1 MKSWCI
7 GLCRHAVLYHCLY
20 LFERL
25 VTSFFNSPLNL
36 LFLRYV
42 IFVFLSL
49 QLWIDSNSHSWIINL
64 APLEKK
70 KNPFKHSILDDTFQK
85 RSRSV
90 YRSIKRRRR
99 EMERKKNSRRIRA
112 NPAAVFSR
120 NLSYLGGEWWNVVLD
135 RAVTQP
141 CRPNQPWRKLFE
153 IRSARSVAR
162 SFAFQVK
169 TAARHRGWRR
179 MKGEKKVRAR

>member
-99 EMERKKNSRRIRA
+99 EKGRGKKKLAKNSRESGRGFFAKSQLSRWRVVECSPGSGRDSALSPESTLTKAIRDPLGSIGRAILRI
-112 NPAAVFSR
+112 P
-120 NLSYLGGEWWNVVLD
+120 G
-135 RAVTQP
+135 
-141 CRPNQPWRKLFE
+141 
-153 IRSARSVAR
+153 
-162 SFAFQVK
+162 
-169 TAARHRGWRR
+169 
-179 MKGEKKVRAR
+179 

>member
-42 IFVFLSL
+42 IFISL
-49 QLWIDSNSHSWIINL
+49 NDRFQFSFVNNKSRSSWK
-64 APLEKK
+64 EKK
-70 KNPFKHSILDDTFQK
+70 PFKHSMILDDTFQK

-141 CRPNQPWRKLFE
+141 CRPNQPWRKPFE

>member
-42 IFVFLSL
+42 IFISL
-49 QLWIDSNSHSWIINL
+49 NDRFQFSFVNNKSRSSWK
-64 APLEKK
+64 EKK
-70 KNPFKHSILDDTFQK
+70 PFKHSMILDDTFQK

-99 EMERKKNSRRIRA
+99 EKGRGKKKLAKNSRESGRGFFAKSQLSRWRVVECSPGSGRDSALSPESTLTKAIRDPLGSIGRAILRI
-112 NPAAVFSR
+112 P
-120 NLSYLGGEWWNVVLD
+120 G
-135 RAVTQP
+135 
-141 CRPNQPWRKLFE
+141 
-153 IRSARSVAR
+153 
-162 SFAFQVK
+162 
-169 TAARHRGWRR
+169 
-179 MKGEKKVRAR
+179 